1 MSDTNIGKL
10 SKKKEQ
16 KIKEVTNLKTEE
28 LNENAK
34 ERKCTKTVN
43 MIFSSNST
51 FHLFPFHSFLI
62 FFNSLTPVSD
72 QDRVSPN
79 YI

>member
-1 MSDTNIGKL
+1 MYKNCQHDF
-10 SKKKEQ
+10 Q
-16 KIKEVTNLKTEE
+16 QQQY
-28 LNENAK
+28 
-34 ERKCTKTVN
+34 
-43 MIFSSNST
+43 FSFISY
-51 FHLFPFHSFLI
+51 SFLI